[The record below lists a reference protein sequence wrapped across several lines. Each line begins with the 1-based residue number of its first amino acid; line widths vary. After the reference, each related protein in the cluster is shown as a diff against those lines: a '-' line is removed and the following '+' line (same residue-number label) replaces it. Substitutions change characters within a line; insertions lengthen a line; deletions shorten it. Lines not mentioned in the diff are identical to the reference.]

1 MRKTTLRKIAAY
13 SVIAVLILQS
23 CKDDSSLVTPLP
35 LANTTF
41 SEEFDTAASALK
53 RGWKFI
59 NASSPV
65 GGGVWQDGGDVAAP
79 FFNSY
84 SNNGSNV
91 GFIGASYLSTSA
103 GAGEIS
109 NWLVS
114 PSTFMK
120 NGDRIVFYARGWE
133 LPGYVAGDTTD
144 FGNRLQLCLNTF
156 GDGLNVGTGLS
167 DPGDF
172 TTSLVDINPQQYE
185 WHNLPGT
192 YNGVVITAAKISQAF
207 PSSWTRFEGVVSGIA
222 TPGYYRFAFRY
233 MVMGGGNA
241 GSGSGVGIDKVS
253 FISVGK

>member
-1 MRKTTLRKIAAY
+1 MRKSTLRYLAAY
-13 SVIAVLILQS
+13 SVIAILILQS
-23 CKDDSSLVTPLP
+23 CKDDSSLATPVP
-35 LANTTF
+35 PTTTSF
-41 SEEFDTAASALK
+41 VEEFDTAASALK

-59 NASSPV
+59 NVSDPI
-65 GGGVWQDGGDVAAP
+65 GGAVWQDGGDVAVP

-103 GAGEIS
+103 GQGAIS

-120 NGDRIVFYARGWE
+120 NGDKIVFYTKVWV
-133 LPGYVAGDTTD
+133 LPGYTATDTTD

-156 GDGLNVGTGLS
+156 GDGVNVGSGY

-172 TTSLVDINPQQYE
+172 TTSLVDINPFQYE
-185 WHNLPGT
+185 WHNAPGT
-192 YNGVVITAAKISQAF
+192 YNGVVVTAAQIAQAY
-207 PSSWTRFEGVVSGIA
+207 PSEWTRFEGVVSGLA
-222 TPGYYRFAFRY
+222 APGNYRFGFRY
-233 MVMGGGNA
+233 LVRDGGNA

-253 FISVGK
+253 YISVGK